1 MSRNKPFSML
11 AVALALAVSLPAL
24 AASRHKKDD
33 PKPLAKS
40 TFELVGNESL
50 GNTMLKAGSYVVT
63 AEESKISFWR
73 NDKLVAEAPVIW
85 KQLSEAP
92 QRNTVVL
99 DSGKI
104 IEIRFPGKNRSAWI
118 E

>member
-1 MSRNKPFSML
+1 MSRNKLFRGF
-11 AVALALAVSLPAL
+11 AIALALAVSLPAL

-40 TFELVGNESL
+40 TFALVGNELL
-50 GNTMLKAGSYVVT
+50 GNTALKAGEYVVT

-85 KQLSEAP
+85 KQLNEVP
-92 QRNTVVL
+92 QRNTVVI

-104 IEIRFPGKNRSAWI
+104 IEVRFPGKNRSAWI